1 MSADARGLA
10 FKGNS

>member
-1 MSADARGLA
+1 MSADVRGLA